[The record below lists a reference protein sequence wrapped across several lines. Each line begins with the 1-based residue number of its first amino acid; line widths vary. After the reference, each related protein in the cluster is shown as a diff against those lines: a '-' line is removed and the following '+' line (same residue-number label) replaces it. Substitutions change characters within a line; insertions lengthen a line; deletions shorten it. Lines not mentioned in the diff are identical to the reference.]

1 MKKTTVYLPDDLK
14 STLGRVAAQ
23 KGWSEAELIQRGDQG
38 SGTGLRTALS
48 AGAALL
54 QWCPDARGGLVDASV
69 VVLANR
75 HDTRDV
81 LTLDELHFRL
91 LPADAGRL

>member
-1 MKKTTVYLPDDLK
+1 MRWN
-14 STLGRVAAQ
+14 SF
-23 KGWSEAELIQRGDQG
+23 SEAIRVLVRDSEPPCPRVPLFS
-38 SGTGLRTALS
+38 SGAPTLE
-48 AGAALL
+48 
-54 QWCPDARGGLVDASV
+54 

-81 LTLDELHFRL
+81 LTLDELHFRH

>member
-1 MKKTTVYLPDDLK
+1 VRRN
-14 STLGRVAAQ
+14 SF
-23 KGWSEAELIQRGDQG
+23 SEAIRVLVRDSEPPCPRVPLFS
-38 SGTGLRTALS
+38 SGAPTLEV
-48 AGAALL
+48 
-54 QWCPDARGGLVDASV
+54 GLVDASV

-81 LTLDELHFRL
+81 LTLDELHFRH

>member
-54 QWCPDARGGLVDASV
+54 QWCPDARGGAGEPY
-69 VVLANR
+69 
-75 HDTRDV
+75 DTRDV